1 MRYLLAIVATFFV
14 TTANAVV
21 QVEKLDIKATEQA
34 LYVQQKELPTVNIL
48 FSFKAGTIYEGRYPH
63 GTANLLANL
72 LMQGTDHQTAQQI
85 QQRLEK
91 LASNVIIYSS
101 RDSINIE
108 IKTLAEKLEPT
119 LLIVKDILTYSNFPD
134 KEVKI
139 MKASMMQAIRQ
150 QFENPGYIAGYRA
163 KKEFYGPDNVKAY
176 ISNLGT
182 EMSIEAISTN
192 DLINYYQEYITMQNM
207 SVSVVTSVDK
217 PLIEKMLDKYLGKM
231 HVGSR
236 KDLIYPTVVTHTNRT
251 IVEKQLPQ
259 TTVLMYTAGIDRNSP
274 DYYTS
279 VVFNYMLGGG
289 GFSSRLMEEL
299 REKRGLTYG
308 VNSAFEYDLPYTGL
322 FTINLQT
329 ANKNAYKVEKLIR
342 QEVQKVIDK
351 GFTQAELDAAK
362 NFLVGSY
369 PIRLRTSD
377 KLLNHM
383 QVMQEFGLPLD
394 YLNTWSNNVNNVTL
408 DQVNE
413 FAKQLLKDEVTI
425 SRVFV
430 GGVEK

>member
-1 MRYLLAIVATFFV
+1 
-14 TTANAVV
+14 
-21 QVEKLDIKATEQA
+21 
-34 LYVQQKELPTVNIL
+34 
-48 FSFKAGTIYEGRYPH
+48 
-63 GTANLLANL
+63 
-72 LMQGTDHQTAQQI
+72 
-85 QQRLEK
+85 
-91 LASNVIIYSS
+91 
-101 RDSINIE
+101 
-108 IKTLAEKLEPT
+108 
-119 LLIVKDILTYSNFPD
+119 
-134 KEVKI
+134 
-139 MKASMMQAIRQ
+139 
-150 QFENPGYIAGYRA
+150 
-163 KKEFYGPDNVKAY
+163 
-176 ISNLGT
+176 
-182 EMSIEAISTN
+182 
-192 DLINYYQEYITMQNM
+192 
-207 SVSVVTSVDK
+207 
-217 PLIEKMLDKYLGKM
+217 
-231 HVGSR
+231 
-236 KDLIYPTVVTHTNRT
+236 
-251 IVEKQLPQ
+251 
-259 TTVLMYTAGIDRNSP
+259 MYTAGIDRNSP

-413 FAKQLLKDEVTI
+413 FAKQLLKDEVAI